1 MDSLVGGSKRA
12 GYKRFLYAVKLLLVS
27 YRIVVNEEKQFKIQI
42 KMCYLLEVYLKP
54 LGMHCAT
61 LIFLKRG
68 FYDRAE
74 GNEENKI
81 KKKLLEIK

>member
-1 MDSLVGGSKRA
+1 MRKKSL
-12 GYKRFLYAVKLLLVS
+12 KLKPKCVT
-27 YRIVVNEEKQFKIQI
+27 R
-42 KMCYLLEVYLKP
+42 YLLEVYLKP

-74 GNEENKI
+74 GNESKQNQK
-81 KKKLLEIK
+81 EITRD